1 MMPPVKSDE
10 LEFEEPKSHKIL
22 RLKDLLYNIG
32 RSSMFCDDRAVS
44 VPPWT
49 IFQSRVEGDIL
60 TSAATVVFNPIIMSS
75 PTDISTV
82 YTTLKRAKEQ
92 CTWTKFMPYSI

>member
-1 MMPPVKSDE
+1 MMPPVESDE

-32 RSSMFCDDRAVS
+32 QSSMFCDDRAVS

-49 IFQSRVEGDIL
+49 IFQSRVERDIL
-60 TSAATVVFNPIIMSS
+60 TSAAAVVFNPIIMHHQQ
-75 PTDISTV
+75 I
-82 YTTLKRAKEQ
+82 
-92 CTWTKFMPYSI
+92 